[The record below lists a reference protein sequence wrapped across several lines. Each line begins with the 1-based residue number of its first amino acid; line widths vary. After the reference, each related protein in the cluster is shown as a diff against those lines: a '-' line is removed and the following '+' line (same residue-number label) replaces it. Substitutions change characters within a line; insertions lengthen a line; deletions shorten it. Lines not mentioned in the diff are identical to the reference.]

1 MSIGYYGKRDDDKF
15 AFCSAVK
22 PGESGTFL
30 EITSAIFV
38 VKPPHLWLIGYGL
51 SGDFQNFNDRSWKF
65 EEQLIAV
72 RFCIAEYS
80 SEYQGKKREYKPTAV
95 ELALLS
101 LVNADKL
108 LTNGKMMF
116 TGTVNLGQSA
126 TRVAERLLELDNTTD
141 SNDFDSA
148 KNKHDLARFILEYST
163 GLDTFEST
171 VAGYT
176 VQEAIDFVES
186 KTSKKNGSFGG
197 KAKYKTWE
205 ERVESTAKILDCEP
219 DFDSLYSKV
228 KKLDADTLIALLE
241 LMKLS

>member
-1 MSIGYYGKRDDDKF
+1 MSIGYYGKKDDDKF

-22 PGESGTFL
+22 PGESGTYL
-30 EITSAIFV
+30 EVTSAMFV
-38 VKPPHLWLIGYGL
+38 VQSPHLWLIGYGL

-80 SEYQGKKREYKPTAV
+80 SEYQGKKREYKPTPV
-95 ELALLS
+95 ELALLH
-101 LVNADKL
+101 LVESDAM

-126 TRVAERLLELDNTTD
+126 TRVAERLLEVNSEN
-141 SNDFDSA
+141 SNDFEST
-148 KNKHDLARFILEYST
+148 KIKHDLASFILEYAM
-163 GLDTFEST
+163 GLDTFEPT

-176 VQEAIDFVES
+176 VQEAIDFVELKS
-186 KTSKKNGSFGG
+186 NKKNGSFGG

-205 ERVESTAKILDCEP
+205 ERVEGTAKILDCEP

-228 KKLDADTLIALLE
+228 KKLDPNVLMALLE

>member
-1 MSIGYYGKRDDDKF
+1 DDDKF

-141 SNDFDSA
+141 SNDFD
-148 KNKHDLARFILEYST
+148 
-163 GLDTFEST
+163 
-171 VAGYT
+171 
-176 VQEAIDFVES
+176 
-186 KTSKKNGSFGG
+186 
-197 KAKYKTWE
+197 
-205 ERVESTAKILDCEP
+205 
-219 DFDSLYSKV
+219 
-228 KKLDADTLIALLE
+228 
-241 LMKLS
+241 